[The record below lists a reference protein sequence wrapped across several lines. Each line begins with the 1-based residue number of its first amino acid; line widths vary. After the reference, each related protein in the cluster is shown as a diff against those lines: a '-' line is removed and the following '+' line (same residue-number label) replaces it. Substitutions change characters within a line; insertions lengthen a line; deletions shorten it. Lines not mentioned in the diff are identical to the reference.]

1 MDIKKEYEKF
11 FERKKNDLCV
21 HDAEDAIAFA
31 KHYQALQLQ
40 QTGVSSSTLDLTNY
54 REIQEKLEKRIV
66 LSAYFRLDKKT
77 MIQMLSCDKILV
89 NGEYYEVPEYHL
101 LHLLINKKYGET
113 KLDLVKIG

>member
-1 MDIKKEYEKF
+1 MD
-11 FERKKNDLCV
+11 ERDYKAMNEELNPP
-21 HDAEDAIAFA
+21 
-31 KHYQALQLQ
+31 LR
-40 QTGVSSSTLDLTNY
+40 QTDVSSSILDLTYY
-54 REIQEKLEKRIV
+54 RDIQEKLETKKV

-101 LHLLINKKYGET
+101 LHLLINRQYGET